1 MSTSEIP
8 KRRGRKLLR
17 LPEARKRLAVGK
29 TKFDEDFIKTGR
41 LRLVRIGPKCV
52 AVVEDELDAL
62 IDEIVAERDASPSP
76 ATYDLSDRDYA
87 SGQFK
92 ARSDRAAKSKELRA

>member
-1 MSTSEIP
+1 M
-8 KRRGRKLLR
+8 LR
-17 LPEARKRLAVGK
+17 WPPPLAGGVNVDK
-29 TKFDEDFIKTGR
+29 
-41 LRLVRIGPKCV
+41 
-52 AVVEDELDAL
+52 

>member
-1 MSTSEIP
+1 MSTSEILRRDRERRDSKREERE

-41 LRLVRIGPKCV
+41 LRLLRIGPKCV

-76 ATYDLSDRDYA
+76 QKTTA
-87 SGQFK
+87 
-92 ARSDRAAKSKELRA
+92 